1 MTSEVRN
8 ALDAQRKLIVLQYA
22 EGIGNVGKACRD
34 LDVARS
40 SFYRWKNAF
49 AAEGRAG
56 LVRKKPIA
64 RSHPRQIPREF
75 VEKILHLRTQY
86 HLGPQRIAWYLERYH
101 GFRTSCSSVY
111 RTLKLNGIGPLP
123 RKVGRRTLH
132 TRRYAKQVPGHHVQV
147 DVKFLALKTQDG
159 RRIRRYQYTAI
170 DDATRV
176 RALKIYCRHN
186 QKSSIDFIDY
196 VVEKFPFRIH
206 TVRTDRGHEW
216 QAQFHWHVEDNGIQH
231 VYIKPRSPQ
240 LNGKVDRSHRS
251 DQEEFY
257 QLLTYTDDVDL
268 NSKLARWEA
277 FCNHNRPH
285 GAHGGKTPYEALRAT
300 IQQP

>member
-8 ALDAQRKLIVLQYA
+8 ALDAQRKLVALQYA
-22 EGIGNVGKACRD
+22 KGIGNVGEACRD
-34 LDVARS
+34 LGVARS

-111 RTLKLNGIGPLP
+111 RTLKRNGIGPLP
-123 RKVGRRTLH
+123 RRVGRRTLH

-159 RRIRRYQYTAI
+159 HRIRRYQYTAI

-240 LNGKVDRSHRS
+240 LNGKVERSHRS

-268 NSKLARWEA
+268 NSKLARWEE
-277 FCNHNRPH
+277 FYNHSRPH

-300 IQQP
+300 IQ

>member
-8 ALDAQRKLIVLQYA
+8 ALVAERKLIVLRYA
-22 EGIGNVGKACRD
+22 KGIGNVGKACRD
-34 LDVARS
+34 LGVARS

-49 AAEGRAG
+49 AAEGRDG

-101 GFRTSCSSVY
+101 GFSTSCSSVY
-111 RTLKLNGIGPLP
+111 RTLKRNGIGPLP
-123 RKVGRRTLH
+123 RRVGRRTLH

-159 RRIRRYQYTAI
+159 RKIRRYQYTAI

-240 LNGKVDRSHRS
+240 LNGKVERSHRS
-251 DQEEFY
+251 NQEEFY

-268 NSKLARWEA
+268 NHKLARWEE
-277 FCNHNRPH
+277 FYNDNRPH
-285 GAHGGKTPYEALRAT
+285 GAHGGKTPYEVLRVT
-300 IQQP
+300 MQ